1 MDQVK
6 IGKFIAEC
14 RKNKNLTQLQMAE
27 KLGISD
33 RAISK
38 WENGKCMPDIS
49 LLKDICD
56 ILDIKLNEL
65 LLGERIKDE
74 EYNEISERNT
84 LENINIISFQKKQI
98 SQGITLLGCSIAF
111 ILSTIVFGRE
121 NQMVVIFGGI
131 SFGYLLAGMITLFKK
146 LK

>member
-14 RKNKNLTQLQMAE
+14 RKNKNLTQVQMAE

-33 RAISK
+33 KAISK
-38 WENGKCMPDIS
+38 WENGKCMPDIA
-49 LLKDICD
+49 LLKDICN

-65 LLGERIKDE
+65 LLGELIKDG

-111 ILSTIVFGRE
+111 ILSTIVLGRE

-131 SFGYLLAGMITLFKK
+131 SFGYLLAGMITLFKR